1 MKKII
6 KKQKHIMLTKLLYCA
21 SVFTIMHGCSSFS
34 GKAKQN
40 GMSEND
46 TVVCCKH
53 IAPEYSWKETE
64 FFVVTNQ
71 DTSAY
76 SCLLSNKKG
85 VGTNIELLFS
95 KNEKLYFLNT
105 PFNEIADITAIGD
118 IKSTPK
124 RNFYIPTYKALLNE
138 IDLCLGKAHKEY
150 DLDTLRYF
158 STRLSYLS
166 DIAVLTKNILDSTFI
181 MENDT
186 YSHIDITRALKM
198 TTFENDLNSIL
209 KKHNAQVARIS
220 CQEMRINI
228 PKDSFL
234 KIQNISNGINIPDSI
249 VDVEVSV
256 KLKQANLL
264 YEK

>member
-1 MKKII
+1 M
-6 KKQKHIMLTKLLYCA
+6 
-21 SVFTIMHGCSSFS
+21 FGCSSFLQ
-34 GKAKQN
+34 KVN
-40 GMSEND
+40 NNDVHEND
-46 TVVCCKH
+46 TVVCCKQ
-53 IAPEYSWKETE
+53 ITPEYSWKETE
-64 FFVVTNQ
+64 FFVVANQ

-76 SCLLSNKKG
+76 SCLLSSKKD

-105 PFNEIADITAIGD
+105 PFNKIADTTAVED
-118 IKSTPK
+118 IKNTPK
-124 RNFYIPTYKALLNE
+124 RNFYIPTYKAMLNE
-138 IDLCLGKAHKEY
+138 ICLCLGKAYKEY

-181 MENDT
+181 MENNT

-220 CQEMRINI
+220 CQEMRLNI
-228 PKDSFL
+228 SKDSFL
-234 KIQNISNGINIPDSI
+234 KFQNISNGINIPDSI

-256 KLKQANLL
+256 KLKYLRSI
-264 YEK
+264 K